1 MVKNISNC
9 FFAQYQ
15 KCSKLVFMLTSL
27 KIVFERKN
35 FCGESS
41 ILAVTLFKNPVLI
54 YILLTLTPNRN
65 LIKKGYILKAND

>member
-1 MVKNISNC
+1 
-9 FFAQYQ
+9 
-15 KCSKLVFMLTSL
+15 MLTSL